1 MRRLTLIALLALA
14 APALGQNR
22 PGSIYQPDN
31 GPMSQIADKIALR
44 PGDILTV
51 VINEQQSVKNEE
63 ATDLSRSTNL
73 NYKLNVW
80 DINPNTFS
88 TLPRI
93 DADSTDGF
101 VGSGSYQK
109 AGAFTARL
117 AAVVVDALP
126 NGNLVITGRREIR
139 IDNETKLIE
148 FTGMVRIYDIS
159 STNSVA
165 SELVANAQ
173 VTYKGSGPMTDTT
186 NRYGIGG
193 WLHRWIAWIW
203 PF

>member
-1 MRRLTLIALLALA
+1 MRRLTLLALLALA
-14 APALGQNR
+14 APAFGQNR

-63 ATDLSRSTNL
+63 AADLSRSTNL
-73 NYKLNVW
+73 NYKLNVF
-80 DINPNTFS
+80 DIKPNTFS
-88 TLPRI
+88 TLPRL

-101 VGSGSYQK
+101 VGAGSYQK
-109 AGAFTARL
+109 QGAFTARL

-159 STNSVA
+159 SNNSVA

-173 VTYKGSGPMTDTT
+173 VTYKGAGPMTDTT